1 MQRILIAVTLAVTTA
16 FTVPAAPAAA
26 GGTITWGYTAKN
38 ESEARRMRA
47 GLAIYSLLN
56 GKRGNA
62 QVNQNGD
69 NNSAGILQGGRNN
82 TAIVHQEG
90 RDHSGS
96 IAQGGDNNACGL
108 FQYGRGANGHV
119 RQSGGQTCV
128 VIQRGF

>member
-1 MQRILIAVTLAVTTA
+1 MKRFLTAVTLAVTTA

-47 GLAIYSLLN
+47 GLAIYSLFNDVRSN
-56 GKRGNA
+56 GHIT
-62 QVNQNGD
+62 QNGV
-69 NNSAGILQGGRNN
+69 NNAAGIAQGGRNN
-82 TAIVHQEG
+82 RAIIHQEG

-96 IAQGGDNNACGL
+96 IAQRGDNNACGL
-108 FQYGRGANGHV
+108 FQYGRGATGHV
-119 RQSGGQTCV
+119 RQSGGQTCI